1 MTLVTNAPVSR
12 IVPARAPVVYTP
24 SRVDRDVATTG
35 HIHMGAYTTPLMV
48 ARAAMAQDC
57 MVVPSNEKP
66 ISRVERLSRASAQ
79 ANRTYGHE
87 VQTPPPARL
96 SRVA

>member
-12 IVPARAPVVYTP
+12 FVPAQAPVVYTP
-24 SRVDRDVATTG
+24 SRIDRDVAATG
-35 HIHMGAYTTPLMV
+35 HVHMGAYTTPLMV

-57 MVVPSNEKP
+57 MVVPSNDKP
-66 ISRVERLSRASAQ
+66 TTRVERLSRASAQ

-87 VQTPPPARL
+87 VQTPPASRL